1 MRPRNTDWVYNRM
14 LPQISRY
21 NPQVEIY
28 LQKSFLKSLEYNARF
43 VAHILKSR
51 AHFPA
56 PKAWLPDL
64 ESPFDLKDL
73 RRSGADV
80 VYGHSP
86 TNVYDLPLICS
97 TGPHFE
103 AAMRA
108 SGLSEEEI
116 AIEKAQ
122 KTRAIQR
129 SQLTTL
135 HSQTAADSLLELA
148 GDRADR
154 IRVLPFFLPHLQM
167 LRREEVERKFAAL
180 SSSEVRIRL
189 LFVGRESKR
198 KGLPVVLDA
207 FQALDAQFPGR
218 LELEVVT
225 NFADGPLKMP
235 AMPNLTLTGETSRE
249 EIIQK
254 MRSAHVMLM
263 PSRFETFGW
272 VYLEAMASGTI
283 ALASNQPPQ
292 REILANGTAGLLV
305 GPTGEDIVGALTPL
319 ISEPAA
325 MLHLALAGQ
334 QRVANEYDPH
344 VVARKF
350 HELGEEAKFL
360 FGADRKDS
368 KSVFP
373 PMESIAT
380 N

>member
-1 MRPRNTDWVYNRM
+1 MRFYVFTPGFHIRPRNTDWVYNRM

-21 NPQVEIY
+21 EPQVEIY
-28 LQKSFLKSLEYNARF
+28 LQRSFLKSLEYNARF

-64 ESPFDLKDL
+64 ESPFDLDDL

-80 VYGHSP
+80 IYGHSP
-86 TNVYDLPLICS
+86 TNVSHLPLICS

-108 SGLSEEEI
+108 GGLSEEEI

-148 GDRADR
+148 GERADR
-154 IRVLPFFLPHLQM
+154 IRVLPFFLPHLQT
-167 LRREEVERKFAAL
+167 LNRKEVERKFVAL
-180 SSSEVRIRL
+180 SSPQARIRL

-198 KGLPVVLDA
+198 KGLPVVLEA
-207 FQALDAQFPGR
+207 FQTLDAHFPGR
-218 LELEVVT
+218 LELEVVS

-235 AMPNLTLTGETSRE
+235 SMPNLTLTGETSRE

-254 MRSAHVMLM
+254 MRGAHVMLM

-305 GPTGEDIVGALTPL
+305 GPTGSDIVDALTPL
-319 ISEPAA
+319 VRDPNA
-325 MLHLALAGQ
+325 MLQLALAGQ
-334 QRVANEYDPH
+334 QRVADVYDPH

-350 HELGEEAKFL
+350 CELGAEAKSL
-360 FGADRKDS
+360 YAADRQS
-368 KSVFP
+368 S
-373 PMESIAT
+373 
-380 N
+380 